1 MFLESLSTIFLS
13 SLLVGVPAQA
23 AAPRAPAE
31 NSKLSQMHRSIDA
44 WIECDDCKESQQN
57 AVFKAGQAA
66 VPVLVQYLREGPSP
80 EKRELVRRQLLSAYH
95 DLKEYEKRHPKAT
108 VPLSEEEYVRTYL
121 DNYAAR
127 YQIRAAAALAN
138 IGGAQARVAL
148 TEALKG
154 SLRDDVKDAFTSA
167 LQRVGSR

>member
-13 SLLVGVPAQA
+13 SLLVGAPAQA
-23 AAPRAPAE
+23 GAPRAPAE

-44 WIECDDCKESQQN
+44 WIECDDCNESQQN

-80 EKRELVRRQLLSAYH
+80 EKRELVRRQLVSAYH
-95 DLKEYEKRHPKAT
+95 DLKEYEKRHPQAT

-121 DNYAAR
+121 DNYSAR
-127 YQIRAAAALAN
+127 YQIRAAAALAA
-138 IGGAQARVAL
+138 IGG
-148 TEALKG
+148 TEARSAVEAVLRNP
-154 SLRDDVKDAFTSA
+154 LRDDVKAALASA
-167 LQRVGSR
+167 LQRMRSR